1 VNYKVGLDFATA
13 LRSFLRQDPDVV
25 MVGEIRDLETA
36 EIAIKAAQTGHMVL
50 STLHTNSAAETLT
63 RLRNMGVPSFNLA
76 TSVNLIIAQRL
87 ARRLCVECKTPIE
100 VPKEALLE
108 KGFTEE
114 DVATGFDVF
123 EANPEG
129 CDKCNAGYKGRV
141 GIYEVVKITPQMSR
155 IIMEDGNSIELAK
168 QAKEHGFN
176 DLRRSG
182 LEKVKQ
188 GMTSI
193 SEADRVTTEQ

>member
-1 VNYKVGLDFATA
+1 MPKVENATPHQVTYA
-13 LRSFLRQDPDVV
+13 KSNITDAHSATLLYQY
-25 MVGEIRDLETA
+25 RD
-36 EIAIKAAQTGHMVL
+36 K
-50 STLHTNSAAETLT
+50 LT
-63 RLRNMGVPSFNLA
+63 Y
-76 TSVNLIIAQRL
+76 
-87 ARRLCVECKTPIE
+87 
-100 VPKEALLE
+100 
-108 KGFTEE
+108 
-114 DVATGFDVF
+114 
-123 EANPEG
+123 
-129 CDKCNAGYKGRV
+129 KCNAGYKGRV

-182 LEKVKQ
+182 LEKVMQ

>member
-1 VNYKVGLDFATA
+1 MNYKVGLDFATA